1 MKELS
6 IIQGE
11 LNAPKSQYNSFGKY
25 KYRNV
30 EDIQAALKQY
40 IRDLKVDITTSDE
53 IVLVGDRIYVKA
65 TATITNS
72 EGEKVSTTCYARE
85 ADNKKG
91 MDPSQITGAASSYA
105 RKYALNGLFAIDDTK
120 DADSMDNRNTT
131 QSSNDFNHQF
141 NEAAQRYQQKH
152 SVTSDAMYKAINGTS
167 VHSITSF
174 ADIKNNMNEQQK
186 NKLIEWLNK

>member
-72 EGEKVSTTCYARE
+72 EGEKVSTTGYARE

-131 QSSNDFNHQF
+131 QSSGDFNHQF